1 MVEIDFTCWT
11 VLKVSLGDFFF
22 FSSCLHDSFL
32 KVWGTLRD
40 LLINVPSMTAS
51 VKMES
56 LSLVGGAAGGLI
68 CSARFLRPHA
78 NEGKNTDQSSCHG
91 ELSNSYDA
99 LLEFLRGLTNDFPT
113 SSPY

>member
-1 MVEIDFTCWT
+1 MI
-11 VLKVSLGDFFF
+11 
-22 FSSCLHDSFL
+22 HFL

>member
-1 MVEIDFTCWT
+1 MFHLLIFF
-11 VLKVSLGDFFF
+11 LSLRLIFEGMQE
-22 FSSCLHDSFL
+22 
-32 KVWGTLRD
+32 
-40 LLINVPSMTAS
+40 LLINAPSMTAS

-56 LSLVGGAAGGLI
+56 LSMVGGPAGGLI

-78 NEGKNTDQSSCHG
+78 NEGKNTDQSSYHG

-99 LLEFLRGLTNDFPT
+99 LLEFLTGLTNDFPT